1 MNKHYNTVYYI
12 IILSGTNDVR
22 ALCRCSALPHL
33 TLTRPRYD
41 ITLRS

>member
-12 IILSGTNDVR
+12 IILSDTNDVR

-33 TLTRPRYD
+33 ILTSPRYD
-41 ITLRS
+41 IPLRP

>member
-12 IILSGTNDVR
+12 IILSGTNDVKT
-22 ALCRCSALPHL
+22 LYRCSALPHL
-33 TLTRPRYD
+33 ILTVPRYD